1 MYLQS
6 NFRKKLKRR
15 RYQKRVRINSMVI
28 IWGIML
34 LILVAFLFNPSGI
47 VKLLYQKSTI
57 KKMSNEIEQLKLK
70 AELIEAK
77 IDKVNNDE
85 YLKKFL
91 QDFCKFVP
99 VESSPR

>member
-6 NFRKKLKRR
+6 NFQKKLKQR
-15 RYQKRVRINSMVI
+15 RYQKRGRINSMLI
-28 IWGIML
+28 IWGITV
-34 LILVAFLFNPSGI
+34 LILMVFLFNPSGI
-47 VKLLYQKSTI
+47 VRLLYQKSTI

-77 IDKVNNDE
+77 LDKVNNDE

-99 VESSPR
+99 VESVPK